1 MNPFVIVATTLF
13 VVAGFIHVFIFYL
26 ESISWQKP
34 STWKRFGLKS
44 QADAD
49 VVRPMAYNQGWY
61 NLFLA
66 IGAIGG
72 SVATWVA
79 PALGSVSGLAIA
91 TFAAASMVA
100 AALVLVISNPRL
112 ARAAAMQGLIPL
124 VGVIFSVIAFGAL
137 AV

>member
-1 MNPFVIVATTLF
+1 MSPFLIVATALF
-13 VVAGFIHVFIFYL
+13 VVAGLIHVFIFFL
-26 ESISWQKP
+26 ESIAWPKP
-34 STWKRFGLKS
+34 STWKRFGLRS

-49 VVRPMAYNQGWY
+49 IVRPMAFNQGWY

-66 IGAIGG
+66 LGAVGG
-72 SVATWVA
+72 SIAAWVA
-79 PALGSVSGLAIA
+79 NPLGSVMGFSVA

-112 ARAAAMQGLIPL
+112 ARAAAMQGLVPL
-124 VGVIFSVIAFGAL
+124 VGVIFSAIAFSAS